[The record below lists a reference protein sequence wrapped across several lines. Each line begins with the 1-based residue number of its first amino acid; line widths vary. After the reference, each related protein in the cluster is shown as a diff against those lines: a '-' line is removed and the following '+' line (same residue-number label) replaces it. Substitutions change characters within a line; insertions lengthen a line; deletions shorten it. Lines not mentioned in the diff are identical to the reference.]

1 LKILLAANIISS
13 QASGGGVPPP
23 PLNFLAAY
31 QGSDRDPFTYLIVAL
46 FIG

>member
-23 PLNFLAAY
+23 PLNFWPLV
-31 QGSDRDPFTYLIVAL
+31 RDPIVFRFLIS
-46 FIG
+46 

>member
-23 PLNFLAAY
+23 PLNFWPLV
-31 QGSDRDPFTYLIVAL
+31 SDLTGFRFLIS
-46 FIG
+46 